1 MSSLSLTSSV
11 LIFLKSFF
19 FFISYESSGE
29 RKAMYY
35 DTLRLVQRLSILNM
49 FCYHKIPN
57 KYPMDFR
64 ARTARIALY
73 LRSMDM
79 DFEDHEEKENNR
91 NFILTQIHRLLI
103 RKCLL
108 YYDKPQNMTLGLL
121 LLLVQSPSENIHL
134 ASQ

>member
-1 MSSLSLTSSV
+1 
-11 LIFLKSFF
+11 
-19 FFISYESSGE
+19 
-29 RKAMYY
+29 
-35 DTLRLVQRLSILNM
+35 M

-57 KYPMDFR
+57 KYTMDFR
-64 ARTARIALY
+64 VRTAGIASY

-108 YYDKPQNMTLGLL
+108 YYDKPQNTTLGLL